1 VIEFKY
7 NWKTKQKVYEG
18 LVEWL
23 KCLPS
28 KNEALSS
35 NPNTSNS
42 KKKKYMRHNRNILNH
57 PQGSFPET

>member
-1 VIEFKY
+1 
-7 NWKTKQKVYEG
+7 
-18 LVEWL
+18 VEWL

-42 KKKKYMRHNRNILNH
+42 KKKKVYEAQQKYFKPSPRFLSRNIT
-57 PQGSFPET
+57 PG